1 MPDPSNASKIFDTK
15 SADETIT
22 RGREIGVSLKA
33 PLLLLLS
40 GELGAGKTTLTKG
53 IASGFGAAAEEEITS
68 PTFTLI
74 HRYNGAKVPV
84 YHIDL
89 YRIDGARDL
98 DTLGLEDVF
107 AENAIVIV
115 EWPDRLKMHH
125 DWTVL
130 RVHLE
135 HVADDSRRILIDAPF
150 ELATDPNPLKRTRT
164 TTDF

>member
-1 MPDPSNASKIFDTK
+1 VSKLEIESHSSDDTI
-15 SADETIT
+15 A
-22 RGREIGVSLKA
+22 RGREIGAQLSA
-33 PLLLLLS
+33 PLLILLS
-40 GELGAGKTTLTKG
+40 GDLGAGKTTLTKG
-53 IASGFGAAAEEEITS
+53 LASGFGAASEEEITS
-68 PTFTLI
+68 PTFTLV
-74 HRYNGAKVPV
+74 HRYSGASVPV
-84 YHIDL
+84 YHVDL
-89 YRIDGARDL
+89 YRIEGTRDL
-98 DTLGLEDVF
+98 HTLGLEDVF

-150 ELATDPNPLKRTRT
+150 ELATEPNPLKRTRT